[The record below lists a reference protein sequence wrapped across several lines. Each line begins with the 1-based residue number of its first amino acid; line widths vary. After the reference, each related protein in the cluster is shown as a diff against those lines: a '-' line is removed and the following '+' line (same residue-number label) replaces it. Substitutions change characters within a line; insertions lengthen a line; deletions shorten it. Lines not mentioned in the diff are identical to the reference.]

1 MPAPKSIKDKVQQ
14 YTDALTTYIDG
25 FSDGKVRQPCP
36 NLLEMTSI
44 LYEDNKD
51 FTDTQKDDYL
61 NLLQLAY
68 GVADQ
73 QKKEGNYVPITTKK
87 SSLAPLS
94 FLPSKSST
102 LADPAI
108 VVERN
113 KTLLSGLNSAHH
125 RLQDGVGAV
134 GRGLDTGLGALAV
147 AGGAIGSA
155 GIAAGNAVTSVVSS
169 AVKAIE
175 DSVRNISLADARKA
189 ISDAIDA
196 ANETLRQAEAA
207 LKAILED
214 HTLSDA
220 IKKHAREAF
229 NATKDAAEA
238 AIQQAEA
245 AGKKLQ
251 EIGTKAAQEV
261 GKLADSTKEA
271 VTAAVTTAK
280 ESIIEINKTVHAT
293 IDSIATSVHT
303 NVDAVKQKIIN
314 DIGIPL
320 QTIVVHAIDKLK
332 AADFNSIKSVLEQ
345 SMKDITDK
353 LNAAKDHLH
362 QILQD
367 SNLSEEIKQ
376 AAIKAH
382 ALAIKEA
389 KAAMEKAQQIAKQ
402 ANATK
407 EEIIKA
413 FEHAAI
419 KVGEVADAAE
429 DKIVELADKANKH
442 VSAAATAALEKAQA
456 AGEKL
461 REMATTAV
469 NATRAVGSFA
479 KGMLHLGQRGLTA
492 VATTIKDTVLALV
505 GAAVL
510 LAKKIPA
517 VAKDLWNLMG
527 KAVNGL
533 SKAYEAF
540 TKKANKIIGIRKP
553 KEDKDAIYRK
563 RHFDLKNCR
572 KYFDAVIA
580 KDSDLS
586 ATSTD
591 HLRSDGAISIT
602 LKDKNGK
609 NLTIPIMTINKEKI
623 NFPKLE
629 QNPYIIRIIPLK
641 ELELFAAA
649 QKKLVQ
655 ATIKGLDNIPRAKGI
670 RLDGFDETRFIK
682 PAMEALKDKDLHS
695 RTPVTLGDTSLQDQ
709 EVKSF
714 LEQRNKKVEA
724 KREHKP
730 IDQDEILSS
739 SAHLRSKNA

>member
-1 MPAPKSIKDKVQQ
+1 MPAPKKSIKEKVQEYTATLNT
-14 YTDALTTYIDG
+14 YTDG
-25 FSDGKVRQPCP
+25 SSSNERQPCP

-44 LYEDNKD
+44 LYEDSKD
-51 FTDTQKDDYL
+51 FTNDEKGKYL
-61 NLLQLAY
+61 ALLQIAY
-68 GVADQ
+68 SIADE

-94 FLPSKSST
+94 FLSSKSGT

-134 GRGLDTGLGALAV
+134 GSGLNTGLGALAV
-147 AGGAIGSA
+147 AGGAIGSL
-155 GIAAGNAVTSVVSS
+155 GIAAGNVVSG

-175 DSVRNISLADARKA
+175 DSVRNLSLADAKKA

-207 LKAILED
+207 LTAILAD
-214 HTLSDA
+214 STLSDA
-220 IKKHAREAF
+220 IKAHAIQAFEA
-229 NATKDAAEA
+229 TRAAAKA
-238 AIQQAEA
+238 AIQKAQA
-245 AGKKLQ
+245 AGQELH
-251 EIGTKAAQEV
+251 EIGTKTAKEV
-261 GKLADSTKEA
+261 GKLSNDAKKVIAE
-271 VTAAVTTAK
+271 AVTTAK
-280 ESIIEINKTVHAT
+280 ESIREINTTVHAT
-293 IDSIATSVHT
+293 IDSIATSIHT

-320 QTIVVHAIDKLK
+320 QTIVAHAIDKLK

-345 SMKDITDK
+345 SMKDITEK
-353 LNAAKDHLH
+353 LNAAKDHLR

-376 AAIKAH
+376 AAITAH

-413 FEHAAI
+413 FEHAAT
-419 KVGEVADAAE
+419 KVVEVADAAE
-429 DKIVELADKANKH
+429 NKIVELADKANKH
-442 VSAAATAALEKAQA
+442 VSAAATVALEKAQA

-461 REMATTAV
+461 RDMTTTAL

-510 LAKKIPA
+510 LAKKVPE
-517 VAKDLWNLMG
+517 VARDLWNLMG

-540 TKKANKIIGIRKP
+540 TNKVNKIIGIRKP

-580 KDSDLS
+580 KDSDLI

-591 HLRSDGAISIT
+591 HLKSNGAISIT
-602 LKDKNGK
+602 FQDKNGK

-629 QNPYIIRIIPLK
+629 QNPYIIKIIPLK
-641 ELELFAAA
+641 ELELFTNA

-670 RLDGFDETRFIK
+670 RLDGFDETRFIT
-682 PAMEALKDKDLHS
+682 PAMEALKDKNLHS

-709 EVKSF
+709 QVKAF

>member
-14 YTDALTTYIDG
+14 YTDALTTYTDG

-51 FTDTQKDDYL
+51 FTDKQKDYYL
-61 NLLQLAY
+61 ELLQLAY
-68 GVADQ
+68 SVADQ

-155 GIAAGNAVTSVVSS
+155 RIAAGNAVTSVVSS

-196 ANETLRQAEAA
+196 ANDTLTQAKDA
-207 LKAILED
+207 LDAILAD
-214 HTLSDA
+214 STLSDA
-220 IKKHAREAF
+220 IKAHARQAF
-229 NATKDAAEA
+229 GATRAAAEA

-251 EIGTKAAQEV
+251 EIGTQAAQEV

-303 NVDAVKQKIIN
+303 NVDKVKQNIIGN
-314 DIGIPL
+314 IGLPL
-320 QTIVVHAIDKLK
+320 QAIVVQAIDRLK
-332 AADFNSIKSVLEQ
+332 TVDINQIRDTL
-345 SMKDITDK
+345 KDIIKNIKQD
-353 LNAAKDHLH
+353 LEAAKERLEK
-362 QILQD
+362 ILQD
-367 SNLSEEIKQ
+367 SNLSD
-376 AAIKAH
+376 
-382 ALAIKEA
+382 AIKEA
-389 KAAMEKAQQIAKQ
+389 AKKAYEKAIQEATAAMDAAQKIADKAGAK
-402 ANATK
+402 ADD
-407 EEIIKA
+407 IIEA
-413 FEHAAI
+413 FEHAAT
-419 KVGEVADAAE
+419 KVTEIADAAE
-429 DKIVELADKANKH
+429 NKIVELADKANQR
-442 VSAAATAALEKAQA
+442 VSAAATAALENVKA

-461 REMATTAV
+461 SEMATTAV